1 MMGRKKRILI
11 ITLSVLIVLL
21 LIIGGVLIYLNYAT
35 DTFKSS
41 DELFYKYLYQN
52 GSIANVF
59 DTNLL
64 DRYYQKID
72 NNAYTGT
79 GELTLKTGMSNDS
92 ESDTKDFDDF
102 VNSLKLSYETKSN
115 LLDKKQEAEMKI
127 SYNDQE
133 QFKFN
138 VIRDNTYY
146 GIKSDEVVYKYLV
159 VKDENLRDIYN
170 KLGIENADSIPN
182 QFSRIDYNIYKNMNA
197 DDKTRILSTYQNLL
211 NNNIPTNHYSKQ
223 EKVNLTVNGQNVV
236 ANAYSLSLTEQ
247 EIASLKIDF
256 LETLME
262 DELTLKY
269 IVQFLQLDSSYT
281 VQIKQ
286 NIQEKIDEIKREQI
300 QGNNVVKITV
310 YESNM
315 QLLTTKIETKDYNY
329 TIDNNISDA
338 NQKVIITK
346 TSNDGNNINTTLT
359 IERNTSDS
367 KNSLNIEYVS
377 KTGETTTARDAL
389 TIELDGNIESDN
401 LNINVKFENLDGNK
415 TNEINYS
422 DKKEF
427 TSSVDIE
434 SLNSDNA
441 VSVNEMNIEDLNTL
455 YKSVVER
462 LQYLYNEKVQNL
474 GLDVNNINYQGTL
487 KWSRIV
493 DAFDEDEF
501 KSQVQRAL
509 NLAKDDLQNKDEY
522 RSLIEQASGDSNRIN
537 QIKGLVTVE
546 RLRETGLDAE
556 LNESDNSISIKSN
569 NESAYKYE
577 IDYDNFKISKM
588 VESKSKF

>member
-79 GELTLKTGMSNDS
+79 GELTLKTGMSDDS

-522 RSLIEQASGDSNRIN
+522 RSLIEQTSGDSNRIN

-577 IDYDNFKISKM
+577 IDYDNFKISKIDD
-588 VESKSKF
+588 

>member
-35 DTFKSS
+35 DSFKSS

-79 GELTLKTGMSNDS
+79 GELTLKTGMSDDS

-577 IDYDNFKISKM
+577 IDYDNFKISKIDD
-588 VESKSKF
+588 